1 MPICQYC
8 GGEFHYFL
16 FKCKWCDML
25 YCLKHRLPENHKC
38 IFIPSRKDRKW
49 LISRKKHPLYQK
61 GTDQLSEIL
70 TPEEIYIGAK
80 NKIINKSDTI
90 EFLIA
95 IIELSNDV
103 QIRVESI
110 EVLDKLSLK
119 SKRVFKILESI
130 LVSDENIEMKKAA
143 IKVILK
149 LFPKDGVNVIE
160 WVIDNEKSAPILKTL
175 KDTLK
180 TADNQYINSLK
191 KKLFDNNN

>member
-16 FKCKWCDML
+16 FKCKWCDMS

-38 IFIPSRKDRKW
+38 IFMPSRKERKG
-49 LISRKKHPLYQK
+49 LISRKEPLYQK
-61 GTDQLSEIL
+61 GTEQLSEVL

-80 NKIINKSDTI
+80 NKIINKSDAI

-95 IIELSNDV
+95 IIELSDDI

-110 EVLDKLSLK
+110 AVLDKLSLK
-119 SKRVFKILESI
+119 NKRVFKILESI
-130 LVSDENIEMKKAA
+130 LVSDQNTEVKNAV
-143 IKVILK
+143 IKTILN
-149 LFPKDGVNVIE
+149 LFPKDGVKLIE
-160 WVIDNEKSAPILKTL
+160 WEIDNEKSDSVLKIL

-180 TADNQYINSLK
+180 ATDNQYIDSLK
-191 KKLFDNNN
+191 KKLFDNDN

>member
-38 IFIPSRKDRKW
+38 IFMPSRKERKG
-49 LISRKKHPLYQK
+49 INSRKLYQK
-61 GTDQLSEIL
+61 GTDQLSEVL

-80 NKIINKSDTI
+80 NKIINKSDAI

-95 IIELSNDV
+95 MIELNNDV
-103 QIRVESI
+103 QIRVEAI
-110 EVLDKLSLK
+110 EVLNKLSLK
-119 SKRVFKILESI
+119 NKRVFKILESI
-130 LVSDENIEMKKAA
+130 LVSDQNNEVKKAA

-149 LFPKDGVNVIE
+149 LFPKDGVNLIE
-160 WVIDNEKSAPILKTL
+160 WVIDNEKSDSVLKTL
-175 KDTLK
+175 NDTLK
-180 TADNQYINSLK
+180 ATDNQYLDSLK
-191 KKLFDNNN
+191 KKIFDNDN

>member
-38 IFIPSRKDRKW
+38 IFMPSRKERKG
-49 LISRKKHPLYQK
+49 LISRKTQLYQK

-80 NKIINKSDTI
+80 NKIINKSDAI

-95 IIELSNDV
+95 IIELSDDI
-103 QIRVESI
+103 QTRVESI
-110 EVLDKLSLK
+110 AVLDKLSLK
-119 SKRVFKILESI
+119 NIRVFKILESI
-130 LVSDENIEMKKAA
+130 LVSDQNIEVKNAV
-143 IKVILK
+143 IKTILN
-149 LFPKDGVNVIE
+149 LFPKDGVNLIE
-160 WVIDNEKSAPILKTL
+160 WVIDNEKSDSVLKTL

-180 TADNQYINSLK
+180 ATDNQYIESLK
-191 KKLFDNNN
+191 KKLFDNDN

>member
-38 IFIPSRKDRKW
+38 IFMPSRKERKG
-49 LISRKKHPLYQK
+49 LISRRLYQK
-61 GTDQLSEIL
+61 GTDQLSEVL

-80 NKIINKSDTI
+80 NKIINKSDAI

-95 IIELSNDV
+95 MIELNNDI

-110 EVLDKLSLK
+110 AVLNKISLK
-119 SKRVFKILESI
+119 NKRVFKIL
-130 LVSDENIEMKKAA
+130 
-143 IKVILK
+143 
-149 LFPKDGVNVIE
+149 
-160 WVIDNEKSAPILKTL
+160 
-175 KDTLK
+175 
-180 TADNQYINSLK
+180 
-191 KKLFDNNN
+191 